1 MSDSLLKVRDQVQI
15 NVPKSKLWEII
26 SDFGNVSRW
35 HPYITQS
42 AITSSSNRGVGT
54 ERSSEG
60 LQPGTLIEKVIGW
73 DEGNSITYE
82 MTVDP
87 LAMSMLSISGDGDQ
101 TLVTSDFQVDPGTEE
116 ESQGLDRPGYVKQ
129 LQDMLKVL
137 GLGLKMY
144 AEHGQKLALPS

>member
-1 MSDSLLKVRDQVQI
+1 MSHTIIKITNQVQI
-15 NVPKSKLWEII
+15 NVPKSKVWEIV

-42 AITSSSNRGVGT
+42 TITSSSNRGVGT

-60 LQPGTLIEKVIGW
+60 LQAGTLTEKVIAW

-82 MTVDP
+82 MTVKP
-87 LAMSMLSISGDGDQ
+87 LAMSMLSISGEGDQ

-116 ESQGLDRPGYVKQ
+116 ESPGVDRPGYEKQ
-129 LQDMLKVL
+129 LQDMLKVI

>member
-1 MSDSLLKVRDQVQI
+1 MSHTIIKITNQVQI
-15 NVPKSKLWEII
+15 NVPKSKVWEIV

-42 AITSSSNRGVGT
+42 AITSSSDRGVGT

-60 LQPGTLIEKVIGW
+60 LQAGTLTEKVIAW

-82 MTVDP
+82 MTVKP
-87 LAMSMLSISGDGDQ
+87 LAMSMLSISGEGDQ

-116 ESQGLDRPGYVKQ
+116 ESPGVDRPGYEKQ
-129 LQDMLKVL
+129 LQDMLKVI

>member
-1 MSDSLLKVRDQVQI
+1 MSHTIIKITNQVQI
-15 NVPKSKLWEII
+15 NVPKSKVWEIV

-42 AITSSSNRGVGT
+42 TITSSSDRGVGT

-60 LQPGTLIEKVIGW
+60 LQAGTLTEKVIAW

-82 MTVDP
+82 MTVKP
-87 LAMSMLSISGDGDQ
+87 LAMSMLSISGEGDQ

-116 ESQGLDRPGYVKQ
+116 ESPGLDRPGYEKQ
-129 LQDMLKVL
+129 LQDMLKVI

-144 AEHGQKLALPS
+144 AENGQKLALPS